1 MTTLFPTFNTDD
13 LAALLRIAMGAAF
26 LVHGLPKIRGGWKQ
40 SGQWVQSMGIPA
52 AVAVPVT
59 LLEFFGGLFL
69 VIGLIVPIVAG
80 FFAIQ
85 MLSIVAMKKYKM
97 DASFVGSQGKPAY
110 EVDVLYLLLALALV
124 VLGAG
129 VLSIDSIIGI

>member
-1 MTTLFPTFNTDD
+1 MFPTLNAGDV
-13 LAALLRIAMGAAF
+13 APLLRIVMGAAF
-26 LVHGLPKIRGGWKQ
+26 MVHGLPKLRGGWKQ
-40 SGQWVQSMGIPA
+40 SGQWIQSMGVPA
-52 AVAVPVT
+52 FAAVPVT

-69 VIGLIVPIVAG
+69 VLGLIVPIVAG

-85 MLSIVAMKKYKM
+85 MLSIVVMKKSKM
-97 DASFVGSQGKPAY
+97 NASFVGSQGKPAY

-129 VLSIDSIIGI
+129 ALSIDSIVGI